1 MPLIPVSGSDPV
13 ALHSTADDSGVM
25 RIVRALSLMRKLRT
39 ALPRPVVLVPTMG
52 ALHEGHLALVDRAKK
67 LAGPNGSTVATI
79 FVNPTQFGPREDFRE
94 YPRPFRRDC
103 LLLRKRGCDLVFA
116 PVAADMYRSDASV
129 LVTESKLA
137 TVMCGASRPGHFA
150 GVCTIVTKLF
160 HLVQPDIAIF
170 GEKDFQ
176 QLAILR
182 RMVRDLNF
190 FVRIVGHPTVREP
203 DGLALSSRNVYLSAE
218 ERQQAPLIQQ
228 SLREAAR
235 MLPTQSVSRK
245 DLENII
251 RSRIEQ
257 GSLAKVD
264 YVAVVDPETLQPK
277 EPKELPVL
285 LAAAVFF
292 GSTRLIDNILV
303 K

>member
-1 MPLIPVSGSDPV
+1 MQIVKSL
-13 ALHSTADDSGVM
+13 ARMQQLNST
-25 RIVRALSLMRKLRT
+25 
-39 ALPRPVVLVPTMG
+39 LPRPVVLVPTMG
-52 ALHEGHLALVDRAKK
+52 ALHEGHLALVNRAKK
-67 LAGPNGSTVATI
+67 LAGQKGFTVATI
-79 FVNPTQFGPREDFRE
+79 FVNPTQFGPREDYRK

-103 LLLRKRGCDLVFA
+103 LLLQKKGCDVVFA
-116 PVAADMYRSDASV
+116 PTPSDMYGEDASV
-129 LVTESKLA
+129 VVTESQLA
-137 TVMCGASRPGHFA
+137 TVMCGLSRPGHFD
-150 GVCTIVTKLF
+150 GVCTVVTKLF
-160 HLVQPDIAIF
+160 HLIQPDIAVF

-176 QLAILR
+176 QFAILR

-190 FVRIVGHPTVREP
+190 TVRLVGHPIVREP

-228 SLREAAR
+228 ALREAKKNLRKHA
-235 MLPTQSVSRK
+235 VSRRY
-245 DLENII
+245 LENLI
-251 RSRIEQ
+251 RRGIER

-292 GSTRLIDNILV
+292 GGTRLIDNILV

>member
-1 MPLIPVSGSDPV
+1 
-13 ALHSTADDSGVM
+13 M
-25 RIVRALSLMRKLRT
+25 RIVKSLSRMLQLTRT
-39 ALPRPVVLVPTMG
+39 LPRPVVLVPTMG
-52 ALHEGHLALVDRAKK
+52 ALHGGHLALVDRAKK
-67 LAGPNGSTVATI
+67 LAGPKGSTVATI
-79 FVNPTQFGPREDFRE
+79 FVNPTQFGPREDYRK
-94 YPRPFRRDC
+94 YPRPFKRDC

-116 PVAADMYRSDASV
+116 PMPAHMYRPDATV
-129 LVTESKLA
+129 VVTESQLE
-137 TVMCGASRPGHFA
+137 TVMCGLSRPGHFT
-150 GVCTIVTKLF
+150 GVCTVVTKLF

-190 FVRIVGHPTVREP
+190 PIRVVGHPTVREP
-203 DGLALSSRNVYLSAE
+203 DGLALSSRNVYLSTE

-228 SLREAAR
+228 ALRDAANKLR
-235 MLPTQSVSRK
+235 TESISRK
-245 DLENII
+245 ALENSI
-251 RSRIEQ
+251 RRWIER

-264 YVAVVDPETLQPK
+264 YVAVVDPETLQVK

-285 LAAAVFF
+285 LATAVFF
-292 GSTRLIDNILV
+292 GATRLIDNILV